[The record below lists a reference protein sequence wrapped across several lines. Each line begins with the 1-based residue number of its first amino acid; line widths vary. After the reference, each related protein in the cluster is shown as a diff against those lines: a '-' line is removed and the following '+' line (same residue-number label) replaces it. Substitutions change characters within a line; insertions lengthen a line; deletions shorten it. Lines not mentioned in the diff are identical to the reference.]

1 MSSEQKTFLTKENLD
16 AYLKETA
23 KEYRKL
29 VGKSMPAELILVDGA
44 AVLTN
49 YGFRDMTMDA
59 DAVIQAASSMKD
71 AANKVGDRNG
81 LPNGWLNA
89 DFTRTESYSPKL
101 VEYSVYYKKF
111 YGVLEVRTVT
121 AEYLIAM
128 KLRSGRQY
136 KNDFSDVLGI
146 LAEHEKQGEPIT
158 IERIET
164 AVKNLYGDWLSLPE
178 SSRKF
183 IQDAMANGSFTEL
196 YAEVAAGER
205 AARSELIEFE
215 EKYPGAANERNINEI
230 IASLKCK
237 RHTPSEKER

>member
-29 VGKSMPAELILVDGA
+29 VGKAMPAELILVGGA
-44 AVLTN
+44 AVLIN
-49 YGFRDMTMDA
+49 YGFRDMTTDA
-59 DAVIQAASSMKD
+59 DAIIQAASSMKD

-89 DFTRTESYSPKL
+89 DFTRTESYSSKL

-111 YGVLEVRTVT
+111 YGVLEIRTVT

-136 KNDFSDVLGI
+136 KNDLSDVLGI
-146 LAEHEKQGEPIT
+146 LSEHEKRCEPIT
-158 IERIET
+158 MERIET

-178 SSRKF
+178 NSRKF
-183 IQDAMANGSFTEL
+183 IQDAMANGSFTKL

-205 AARSELIEFE
+205 TARSELIEFE
-215 EKYPGAANERNINEI
+215 EKYPGAANEQNVDKI
-230 IASLKCK
+230 IAALKRKK
-237 RHTPSEKER
+237 RTPNEKGR